1 MLYEKKVNNLQYMAL
16 GNLARPSYIHFHNEV
31 EIIINMGNGAKAD
44 VYINA
49 QKFHLH
55 NEGDA
60 IIICPGQVHSF
71 ETLSN
76 GLFFALISPTEYIP
90 RLKKVLQSSHAENPY
105 FNLEEI
111 GLKEVIMA
119 FWKQHGDFCYC
130 GVKHTCSSLI
140 LGYINII
147 MAYIYKNLKFV
158 ETDTDVNLVNSIVLY
173 LTENYTEQITLKDLS
188 NNFGIPHSAISKIFN
203 SATGIT
209 IPSFINWIR
218 ASNAA
223 ELLTTSD
230 STITSISSAVGFRTI
245 RNFNRAFYEFYGVTP
260 SEYRNSHE

>member
-1 MLYEKKVNNLQYMAL
+1 MFYEKKVNNLQYMAL
-16 GNLARPSYIHFHNEV
+16 KELAGPSYIHFHNEV

-44 VYINA
+44 AYINA
-49 QKFHLH
+49 QKFKLH

-76 GLFFALISPTEYIP
+76 GLFFAFIFPAEYIP
-90 RLKKVLQSSHAENPY
+90 RLKKILLTSHAETPL
-105 FNLEEI
+105 FNLDEI
-111 GLKEVIMA
+111 GLRDVIMS

-130 GVKHTCSSLI
+130 DIKHTCSSLI
-140 LGYINII
+140 LGYMNIM

-158 ETDTDVNLVNSIVLY
+158 ETNSNVTLINSIVLY
-173 LTENYTEQITLKDLS
+173 LTENYAEQITLKDLS
-188 NNFGIPHSAISKIFN
+188 DYFKMPHSVISKIFN

-218 ASNAA
+218 TSNAA
-223 ELLTTSD
+223 ESLITTD
-230 STITSISSAVGFRTI
+230 NTITSVSSAVGFRTI
-245 RNFNRAFYEFYGVTP
+245 RNFNRTFYDFYGVTP
-260 SEYRNSHE
+260 SEYRENHK